1 VFMTRAVLT
10 LLAAVALA
18 ACDTGAVPEPKAV
31 DARHLYVTNQGEASV
46 SVLDVT
52 TGALVRKVDLTL
64 RGFTAN
70 ASPHF
75 ARFNEDATAWY
86 LTLIGDGKV
95 VRFDA
100 DDRVTGTVSTAT
112 PGMLSEGPAGEL
124 VVSRSLSAVNPPAA
138 LAFVDPATMTLREE
152 RAVGHPHPHGLAYA
166 DRFVYT
172 ASLRDNVV
180 IRFDRNGAATEVT
193 VPGPAQGLAHLATSP
208 DHRRLAVSADLTGQ
222 VHLFTI
228 GADGT
233 FRYDGAVAVGSRPW
247 HLHFGADSRTL
258 YVPLYGEDALAI
270 VDAEA
275 RTVTGR
281 LSGPGF
287 AQPYMTLLSRD
298 GRTLYVSNA
307 NRNCLYTGAAPGA
320 GTIVFVDTGTHTVR
334 RVVEV
339 GRYPTGLAL
348 PGTHH

>member
-1 VFMTRAVLT
+1 M
-10 LLAAVALA
+10 
-18 ACDTGAVPEPKAV
+18 PET
-31 DARHLYVTNQGEASV
+31 HLYVMNQGEASV

-52 TGALVRKVDLTL
+52 TGALVRKIDLTTK
-64 RGFTAN
+64 GFSAN

-100 DDRVTGTVSTAT
+100 ADRVTGTASTPT

-124 VVSRSLSAVNPPAA
+124 VVSRSLSATNPPAA
-138 LAFVDPATMTLREE
+138 LAFVDPATMTVKEE

-166 DRFVYT
+166 DRQVYT
-172 ASLRDNVV
+172 ASVRDNVV
-180 IRFDRNGAATEVT
+180 VRFDRNGTAREMP
-193 VPGPAQGLAHLATSP
+193 VPGPSQGLAHLAISQ

-233 FRYDGAVAVGSRPW
+233 FVYDGAVAVGSRPW
-247 HLHFGADSRTL
+247 HLHFGIDSRTL

-270 VDAEA
+270 VDADT

-281 LSGPGF
+281 LTGNGF
-287 AQPYMTLLSRD
+287 AH
-298 GRTLYVSNA
+298 G
-307 NRNCLYTGAAPGA
+307 G
-320 GTIVFVDTGTHTVR
+320 
-334 RVVEV
+334 
-339 GRYPTGLAL
+339 
-348 PGTHH
+348 